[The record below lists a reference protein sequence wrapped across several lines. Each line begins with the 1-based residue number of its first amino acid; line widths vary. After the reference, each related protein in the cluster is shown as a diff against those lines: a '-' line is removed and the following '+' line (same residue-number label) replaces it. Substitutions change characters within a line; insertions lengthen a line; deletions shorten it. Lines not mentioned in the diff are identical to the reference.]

1 MLIRLTGGEVVDPV
15 HGATAKRDVWIR
27 DGLLTDVPKGETAD
41 ETHDVS
47 GCIVMAGAIDIHS
60 HIGGGNVNTARLLLP
75 EHHRAHQPRP
85 ANTPLSNAGWSTFQT
100 GTLYAQMGFTTVV
113 EPAMAPY
120 TALHTHLELADIPII
135 DKATLAILGN
145 DDFTLSLLRNGKSS
159 AMLDD
164 YVAWVVGSTRALGVK
179 VINAGAAAA
188 FKENVRSFSLDD
200 TVPEYG
206 VSSRKIVKSLQ
217 ASVTRLGVPHPLH
230 VHANNL
236 GIAGSADT
244 AAATIAASEGVPLH
258 LAHLQFYGYGTEG
271 KRKFSSE
278 AARLAEAVNANPDVT
293 IDIGQVM
300 FGQTVTISSDVMR
313 QFSAIGNANPK
324 KTVILDG
331 DGNGGGGI
339 VPYRYKQ
346 DYYGSLQW
354 AVGLELFLL
363 ITDPWRVFFTTDHP
377 NGAPFTA
384 YPELFE
390 LLMSSSARDAKSTE
404 LNATALGLTT
414 LASIRREYNFEEI
427 AIMTRAAPA
436 KLLGLKDRGHLGAG
450 AIADVAVYRKGKDIA
465 KMFREA
471 ALVFKSGDLVVK
483 NGKVTHYR
491 WGKTLRLSPPPD
503 KAMVKHM
510 QTYHEE
516 RYGLSLDWFTFP
528 DSAIQRDEPFAEVSC
543 NS

>member
-1 MLIRLTGGEVVDPV
+1 MLIKLAGGEVIDPV
-15 HGATAKRDVWIR
+15 NGQTRKRDIWIR
-27 DGLLTDVPKGETAD
+27 DGLLIDAPLGEAAD
-41 ETHDVS
+41 QTHDVS
-47 GCIVMAGAIDIHS
+47 QCIVMAGAIDIHS

-75 EHHRAHQPRP
+75 EHHAAHQRRP
-85 ANTPLSNAGWSTFQT
+85 ANTPLSNAGWSTFRT
-100 GTLYAQMGFTTVV
+100 GCLYAQMGFTTVV
-113 EPAMAPY
+113 EPAMAPSS
-120 TALHTHLELADIPII
+120 ALHTHLELADIPII

-145 DDFTLSLLRNGKSS
+145 DDFSLSLLRDSTSS

-164 YVAWVVGSTRALGVK
+164 YVAWVVGSSRALGVK

-200 TVPEYG
+200 EVPEYG
-206 VSSRKIVKSLQ
+206 VTSRKIVKSLQ
-217 ASVTRLGVPHPLH
+217 ASVTRLGIPHPLH

-244 AAATIAASEGVPLH
+244 AAATIEASEGVPLH
-258 LAHLQFYGYGTEG
+258 LAHLQFYSYGTEG

-278 AARLAEAVNANPDVT
+278 ASRLAAAVNGNRDVT

-313 QFSAIGNANPK
+313 QFSAIGNASPK
-324 KTVILDG
+324 KFVIFDG

-354 AVGLELFLL
+354 AIGLELFLL
-363 ITDPWRVFFTTDHP
+363 INDPWRVFFTTDHP

-390 LLMSSSARDAKSTE
+390 LLMSSAARDEQSSK
-404 LNATALGLTT
+404 LNASALELTT
-414 LASIRREYNFEEI
+414 LATIRREYTFDEI

-450 AIADVAVYRKGKDIA
+450 AIADIAVYRKGRDVA

-471 ALVFKSGDLVVK
+471 ALVFKNGDLVVK
-483 NGKVTHYR
+483 NGKVTNYR
-491 WGKTLRLSPPPD
+491 WGKTLRLNPPPD
-503 KAMVKHM
+503 KAIVKRM
-510 QTYHEE
+510 KAYHEE
-516 RYGLSLDWFTFP
+516 RYGLPLDWFTFP
-528 DSAIQRDEPFAEVSC
+528 DSSIQRDEPFGEVPC

>member
-1 MLIRLTGGEVVDPV
+1 MLIRLSGGEVVDPV
-15 HGATAKRDVWIR
+15 NGATAKRDVWIR
-27 DGLLTDVPKGETAD
+27 DGLLIDAPKGETAD

-200 TVPEYG
+200 VVPEYG

-244 AAATIAASEGVPLH
+244 AAATIAATEGVPLH

-278 AARLAEAVNANPDVT
+278 AARLAELVNANPDVT

-313 QFSAIGNANPK
+313 QFSAIGNASPK
-324 KTVILDG
+324 KTVIIDG

-339 VPYRYKQ
+339 V
-346 DYYGSLQW
+346 
-354 AVGLELFLL
+354 
-363 ITDPWRVFFTTDHP
+363 
-377 NGAPFTA
+377 
-384 YPELFE
+384 
-390 LLMSSSARDAKSTE
+390 
-404 LNATALGLTT
+404 
-414 LASIRREYNFEEI
+414 
-427 AIMTRAAPA
+427 
-436 KLLGLKDRGHLGAG
+436 
-450 AIADVAVYRKGKDIA
+450 
-465 KMFREA
+465 
-471 ALVFKSGDLVVK
+471 
-483 NGKVTHYR
+483 
-491 WGKTLRLSPPPD
+491 
-503 KAMVKHM
+503 
-510 QTYHEE
+510 
-516 RYGLSLDWFTFP
+516 
-528 DSAIQRDEPFAEVSC
+528 
-543 NS
+543 

>member
-1 MLIRLTGGEVVDPV
+1 MLIRLTGGVVVDPV
-15 HGATAKRDVWIR
+15 NGPSGIR
-27 DGLLTDVPKGETAD
+27 DIWFKSGLVVQAPADGRADKTYDVT
-41 ETHDVS
+41 

-75 EHHRAHQPRP
+75 EQHAAHTARP
-85 ANTPLSNAGWSTFQT
+85 AHTPLSNAGWSTFAT
-100 GTLYAQMGFTTVV
+100 GCLYAQMGFTTVV
-113 EPAMAPY
+113 EPAMNPAN
-120 TALHTHLELADIPII
+120 ALHTHLELADIPII
-135 DKATLAILGN
+135 DKATLSILGN
-145 DDFTLSLLRNGKSS
+145 DDFLLSMIRDRAST
-159 AMLDD
+159 AMIDD
-164 YVAWVVGSTRALGVK
+164 YVAWTVSSSRALGVK

-200 TVPEYG
+200 IVPAYG
-206 VSSRKIVKSLQ
+206 VSSRTIVKTLQ

-230 VHANNL
+230 VHCNNL
-236 GIAGSADT
+236 GVAGSAET
-244 AAATIAASEGVPLH
+244 AAETIGASEGEKLH

-278 AARLAEAVNANPDVT
+278 AARLAGLVNGNPDVT

-300 FGQTVTISSDVMR
+300 FGQTVTISSDVTR
-313 QFSAIGNANPK
+313 QFSAIRNASPK
-324 KTVILDG
+324 KTVIIDG
-331 DGNGGGGI
+331 DANGGGI

-346 DYYGSLQW
+346 DFYGSLQW

-390 LLMSSSARDAKSTE
+390 LLMSAAVRDETAGG
-404 LNATALGLTT
+404 LNASALELST
-414 LASIRREYNFEEI
+414 LASIRREYTFDEI
-427 AIMTRAAPA
+427 AIMTRSAPA
-436 KLLGLKDRGHLGAG
+436 RLLGLKDRGHLGAG
-450 AIADVAVYRKGKDIA
+450 AIADIAVYRKGDDIA

-471 ALVFKSGDLVVK
+471 ALVFKNGDLVVED
-483 NGKVTHYR
+483 GRVTHYR
-491 WGKTLRLSPPPD
+491 WGKTLRLNPPAD
-503 KAMVKHM
+503 KAMVKRM
-510 QTYHEE
+510 NAYHEE

-528 DSAIQRDEPFAEVSC
+528 DTAIAREDPFAEVAC